1 MRHGDSTTIGWKE
14 VITALIA
21 QTVVAGMAF
30 YAATVRWQAQIE
42 ERILWMQK
50 AADQNLLDHRAILVS
65 LEELKKEAR
74 RDR

>member
-14 VITALIA
+14 IIAALIA
-21 QTVVAGMAF
+21 QTILAGMAF

-42 ERILWMQK
+42 ERISWMQK
-50 AADQNLLDHRAILVS
+50 AADQNLFDHRAILLS
-65 LEELKKEAR
+65 LEELKKEAH

>member
-1 MRHGDSTTIGWKE
+1 MRHGDTTTLGWKE

-21 QTVVAGMAF
+21 QTVIAGMAF

-42 ERILWMQK
+42 ERITWMQK
-50 AADQNLLDHRAILVS
+50 AADQNLLDHRTILLS
-65 LEELKKEAR
+65 LEELKKDFR